1 MSTDAATEIRFYR
14 ANEKPF
20 GVFSNLYRRVM
31 VFEGRHFDTA
41 EAAYQFGKPR
51 KEAVRD
57 WLMAAPSP
65 ALLAMAAHGLYY
77 YDIAP
82 GWSKNRYARM
92 RAVVEAK
99 FRQHADLAKVLL
111 GTGDARLVEAG
122 TVDNAV
128 NRRWGEVNGRG
139 KNWLGEILMT
149 VRREL
154 RLEKEYGDAR

>member
-1 MSTDAATEIRFYR
+1 
-14 ANEKPF
+14 
-20 GVFSNLYRRVM
+20 
-31 VFEGRHFDTA
+31 
-41 EAAYQFGKPR
+41 
-51 KEAVRD
+51 
-57 WLMAAPSP
+57 
-65 ALLAMAAHGLYY
+65 
-77 YDIAP
+77 
-82 GWSKNRYARM
+82 
-92 RAVVEAK
+92 
-99 FRQHADLAKVLL
+99 LAKVLL